1 MSRHHANAAL
11 EKVIAGIGDE
21 ELGVRYPER
30 THFISASSPAHG
42 EMASRAL
49 SDGDPVAIVY
59 SDGHELLI
67 RPEEIG
73 GIVALFLILAAF
85 FLRHRRHKSADVI
98 QLPPRARIEARDAAG
113 HSIAA

>member
-1 MSRHHANAAL
+1 MTTHDTDVAV
-11 EKVIAGIGDE
+11 EKVIASIGDE
-21 ELGVRYPER
+21 ELAARYPDR

-67 RPEEIG
+67 RPEEVG
-73 GIVALFLILAAF
+73 GAVAFLGLLAAF
-85 FLRHRRHKSADVI
+85 LLRHRRRKSADVV
-98 QLPPRARIEARDAAG
+98 QLPPRARIEARDATG
-113 HSIAA
+113 HPIAA